1 MKMNVKT
8 IRDFHWITK
17 MVIALTALLLGLL
30 IAGGIAS
37 SYWMSNQQDQIA
49 FNASQG
55 LLSMVTTLASILMQV
70 FLLILILMAIHM
82 VVTRIKIWIETYLDA
97 MLAKLDLLVTQKPE
111 SERVGATLAAMNE
124 KVDGMEKKLEHIE
137 RILVNVGE

>member
-1 MKMNVKT
+1 MKMNFKT

-30 IAGGIAS
+30 IAGGIVS
-37 SYWMSNQQDQIA
+37 SYWMSNQHDQTA

-55 LLSMVTTLASILMQV
+55 LLSMVISLASILIQV
-70 FLLILILMAIHM
+70 FLLILILMAIYM
-82 VVTRIKIWIETYLDA
+82 VVTRIKTWIEKYLDA
-97 MLAKLDLLVTQKPE
+97 MLAKLDLLVVQKPE
-111 SERVGATLAAMNE
+111 SEAAGATLAAMNE

-137 RILVNVGE
+137 RILVNVAE

>member
-1 MKMNVKT
+1 MNFKT

-37 SYWMSNQQDQIA
+37 SYWMSNQQDQTA

-55 LLSMVTTLASILMQV
+55 LLSMVMTLASILMQV
-70 FLLILILMAIHM
+70 FLLILIFMAIHM
-82 VVTRIKIWIETYLDA
+82 VVTRIKMWIETYLDA
-97 MLAKLDLLVTQKPE
+97 MLAKLDLLVAQKPE
-111 SERVGATLAAMNE
+111 SEKVGATLAAMNE